1 VTTSARGAAAG
12 EGLAVPR
19 RVVAPEA
26 LEEFHRRFFMPL
38 VRRAAWKHGLS
49 KEDARDVVQEAF
61 LLAVV
66 KLDPDGNPKS
76 WLIGVVDHL
85 SINLQRKTVRRA
97 KLATKWGFQPESGE
111 PLYADFGGG
120 LEDDFEDKA

>member
-1 VTTSARGAAAG
+1 MTTSARGAAAG

-19 RVVAPEA
+19 RIVAPEA
-26 LEEFHRRFFMPL
+26 LEEFHRRLFMPL

-85 SINLQRKTVRRA
+85 SINLQRKTARRA

-111 PLYADFGGG
+111 PPDADFAGGW
-120 LEDDFEDKA
+120 EDRFEDKA